1 MDRCPILLCIGN
13 NWYSIIFLLYNGLI
27 IFIWL
32 IKSYTSIIVH
42 DIIMI
47 SYYKYETGYCN
58 VKGIGTNAEKEK
70 AFWYLFVRVTY
81 RNTLITCEIMFL

>member
-1 MDRCPILLCIGN
+1 MDRCPILFCIGN
-13 NWYSIIFLLYNGLI
+13 NWYSIIFLLDNGLI

-32 IKSYTSIIVH
+32 IESYTSIIVH
-42 DIIMI
+42 DLIMI
-47 SYYKYETGYCN
+47 SGYCN

-81 RNTLITCEIMFL
+81 RNTIITCEIMFL

>member
-13 NWYSIIFLLYNGLI
+13 NWYSIIFLLDNGLI

-32 IKSYTSIIVH
+32 IESYTSIIVH
-42 DIIMI
+42 DLIMI
-47 SYYKYETGYCN
+47 SGYCN

-81 RNTLITCEIMFL
+81 RNTIITCEIMFL